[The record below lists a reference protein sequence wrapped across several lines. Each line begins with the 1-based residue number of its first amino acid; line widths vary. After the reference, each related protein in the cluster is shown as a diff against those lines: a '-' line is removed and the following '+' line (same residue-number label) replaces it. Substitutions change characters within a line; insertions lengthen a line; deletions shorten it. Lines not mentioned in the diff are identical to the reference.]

1 MEDWCNMTLE
11 ELFDEVNHSHNALL
25 PPVDNGAA
33 DLAHPTSEEE
43 VNENIENGSIEP
55 PNQASFNSSRATIS
69 ACEGNHGEMINM
81 IDETLFGSVD
91 TVSMETVA
99 SISVTEFN
107 ERLKNNSVPN
117 NISQVM
123 FNGNK

>member
-25 PPVDNGAA
+25 PPVDNGAV

-43 VNENIENGSIEP
+43 VNENIVNGSIEHP
-55 PNQASFNSSRATIS
+55 TQASFDSSGATIS
-69 ACEGNHGEMINM
+69 ACEGNQGEMINL

-91 TVSMETVA
+91 TVSMEPVA
-99 SISVTEFN
+99 SISATEFN
-107 ERLKNNSVPN
+107 ERLKNNSVHN